1 MRYYKIINDG
11 YLIAIGT
18 GSGGIEIT
26 EEEYESILSIINDIP
41 SAASGYDHRL
51 KENLTWE
58 LYERP
63 IVVNDEVGGDELI
76 TMLEEVL

>member
-41 SAASGYDHRL
+41 AADSGYDYRL
-51 KENLTWE
+51 KEDLTWE

-63 IVVNDEVGGDELI
+63 IVVNDEVDGDELI